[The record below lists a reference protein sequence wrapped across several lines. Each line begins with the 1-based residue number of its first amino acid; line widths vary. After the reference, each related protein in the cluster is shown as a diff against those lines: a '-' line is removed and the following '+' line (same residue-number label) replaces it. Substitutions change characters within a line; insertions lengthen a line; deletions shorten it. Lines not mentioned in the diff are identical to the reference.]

1 MLTAMTGNRAAVIL
15 AWKGT
20 RDRKRRCPQE
30 GGTMS
35 ITSSSQNGSAR
46 AGESDAR

>member
-1 MLTAMTGNRAAVIL
+1 MLAAMTGNRAAVIL

-35 ITSSSQNGSAR
+35 ITLSAR
-46 AGESDAR
+46 AGESGAR